1 MNYKKFYIYAKELLR
16 LTLPMIMGGI
26 GFAFIFVGDVF
37 VAARYSTD
45 VLAAVSISGAIT
57 SIIFMF
63 GIGMLSSVSAYLSNR
78 LGAKKSAKS
87 YLIPSIKFAEILAFI
102 SFLTIIGVIPF
113 FKKLGFEE
121 KLIPMM
127 NIYTFIFAFSTFGDY
142 LFKTMKEFLQSYKI
156 VFVPNIIV
164 IIAIFVNLFANW
176 ILAFGIGPIPEMG
189 EAGLALA
196 TVISRTF
203 MGLSVLFFYLYK
215 FKLKIVKK
223 AYTDYYKSM
232 GEIGLPISLAIC
244 IEFLAFNLIT
254 ILMGRISG
262 LYSAAESILVAIINT
277 TFMVP
282 MSVSVATT
290 IKVGYSNGAKNL
302 EDIKR
307 YSLVSCIISEIFML
321 LCGIIIAMFPVQIIK
336 LFTSDAELI
345 KIMIPI
351 MILLA
356 IFEITDGLQVTLSG
370 IFKGLKD
377 TKIVMI
383 TNFISYLVIGLPIG
397 TYFAIIKEQN
407 LFGFWIGL
415 SVTSILL
422 CVILGLRLLK
432 TLKKLELEFKKL

>member
-232 GEIGLPISLAIC
+232 VEIGLPISLAIC

>member
-1 MNYKKFYIYAKELLR
+1 MNYKEFNRYAKELLS

-37 VAARYSTD
+37 VAARYDTD

-87 YLIPSIKFAEILAFI
+87 YLFPSIKFAEILAFI
-102 SFLTIIGVIPF
+102 SFLMIIAVIPF
-113 FKKLGFEE
+113 FEKMGFEE

-127 NIYTFIFAFSTFGDY
+127 NTYTFIFAFSTFGDY
-142 LFKTMKEFLQSYKI
+142 LFKTMKEFFQSYKI
-156 VFVPNIIV
+156 VFIPNLIV
-164 IIAIFVNLFANW
+164 ILAIFVNLSANW
-176 ILAFGIGPIPEMG
+176 ILAFGVGPFPELG
-189 EAGLALA
+189 EAGLAIA
-196 TVISRTF
+196 TVISRMF
-203 MGLSVLFFYLYK
+203 MGLSILFFYFYK

-223 AYTDYYKSM
+223 AYTNYYKGM
-232 GEIGLPISLAIC
+232 IEIGLPISLAVC
-244 IEFLAFNLIT
+244 IEFLAFNIIT
-254 ILMGRISG
+254 VFMGRING
-262 LYSAAESILVAIINT
+262 IYSAAASILIAIINT

-282 MSVSVATT
+282 LSVSIATT

-302 EDIKR
+302 IDIKR
-307 YSLVSCIISEIFML
+307 YSVVSCIISEIFML
-321 LCGIIIAMFPVQIIK
+321 LCGIIIAIFPIQIIK
-336 LFTSDAELI
+336 LFTSDTELI

-397 TYFAIIKEQN
+397 TYFAIIKSQN

-415 SVTSILL
+415 CITSVLL
-422 CVILGLRLLK
+422 CIVFWIKLFTK
-432 TLKKLELEFKKL
+432 FKKLELEFKKL

>member
-1 MNYKKFYIYAKELLR
+1 MNYKTFEKYAKELLK
-16 LTLPMIMGGI
+16 LTFPMLMGGI

-37 VAARYSTD
+37 VGARYSTE
-45 VLAAVSISGAIT
+45 VLGAVSISGAIT

-102 SFLTIIGVIPF
+102 SFLAILGVIPF
-113 FKKLGFEE
+113 FKKLGFNEE
-121 KLIPMM
+121 LIPIM

-156 VFVPNIIV
+156 VFIPNLVV
-164 IIAIFVNLFANW
+164 IIAIFVNLIANW
-176 ILAFGIGPIPEMG
+176 ILAFGVGPIPEMG
-189 EAGLALA
+189 AAGLALA

-203 MGLSVLFFYLYK
+203 MGLSVLLFYFYK

-232 GEIGLPISLAIC
+232 IEIGLPISLAVC
-244 IEFLAFNLIT
+244 IEFLAFNVIT
-254 ILMGRISG
+254 VFMGRVAGI
-262 LYSAAESILVAIINT
+262 YAAAASILIAIINT

-282 MSVSVATT
+282 MSVSIATT

-302 EDIKR
+302 TDIKR
-307 YSLVSCIISEIFML
+307 YSYISCFLSEIFML
-321 LCGIIIAMFPVQIIK
+321 LCGIIIALFPVQIIK
-336 LFTSDAELI
+336 LFTSDIELI
-345 KIMIPI
+345 NIMIPI

-356 IFEITDGLQVTLSG
+356 IFEITDGLQVTMCG

-383 TNFISYLVIGLPIG
+383 TNFISYIIVGLPIG
-397 TYFAIIKEQN
+397 AYFAIIKGQN

-415 SVTSILL
+415 SVTSVLL
-422 CVILGLRLLK
+422 CVILAFRLLK
-432 TLKKLELEFKKL
+432 KFKKLELEFK

>member
-1 MNYKKFYIYAKELLR
+1 MNYKIFKDYANELLK
-16 LTLPMIMGGI
+16 LTIPMLMGGI

-37 VAARYSTD
+37 VAARYSTE

-102 SFLTIIGVIPF
+102 SFLAILAVIPF
-113 FKKLGFEE
+113 FKKLGFNE

-156 VFVPNIIV
+156 VFIPNLIV
-164 IIAIFVNLFANW
+164 IIAIFVNLIANW
-176 ILAFGIGPIPEMG
+176 VLAFGVGPIPEMG
-189 EAGLALA
+189 AAGLALA

-203 MGLSVLFFYLYK
+203 MGLSVFFFYLYK
-215 FKLKIVKK
+215 FKIKTVNK
-223 AYTDYYKSM
+223 AYTDYYKSLID
-232 GEIGLPISLAIC
+232 IGLPISLAIC
-244 IEFLAFNLIT
+244 IEFLAFNIIT
-254 ILMGRISG
+254 VFMGRIAG
-262 LYSAAESILVAIINT
+262 IYAAAASILIAIINT

-282 MSVSVATT
+282 MSVSIATT
-290 IKVGYSNGAKNL
+290 IKIGYSNGAKNL
-302 EDIKR
+302 QDIKR
-307 YSLVSCIISEIFML
+307 YSFVSCFISEIFML
-321 LCGIIIAMFPVQIIK
+321 LCGIIIAIFPVQIIK
-336 LFTSDAELI
+336 LFTSDTALI

-356 IFEITDGLQVTLSG
+356 VFEITDGLQVTLSG

-383 TNFISYLVIGLPIG
+383 TNFISYLIIGLPIG
-397 TYFAIIKEQN
+397 AYLALVKGQN

-415 SVTSILL
+415 SVTSVLL
-422 CVILGLRLLK
+422 CIIMGLRLLSK
-432 TLKKLELEFKKL
+432 LKRLKLEFK

>member
-1 MNYKKFYIYAKELLR
+1 MNFKIFKTYAKELLN
-16 LTLPMIMGGI
+16 LTFPILMGGI

-37 VAARYSTD
+37 VAARYSTE
-45 VLAAVSISGAIT
+45 VLGAVSISGAIT

-78 LGAKKSAKS
+78 LGAKKASKS

-102 SFLTIIGVIPF
+102 SFLAILGVIPF
-113 FKKLGFEE
+113 FKKLGFDE
-121 KLIPMM
+121 KIIPMM

-156 VFVPNIIV
+156 VFIPNLVV
-164 IIAIFVNLFANW
+164 IIAIFVNLIANW
-176 ILAFGIGPIPEMG
+176 VLAFGAGPIPEMG

-203 MGLSVLFFYLYK
+203 MGLAVLIFYFYK

-223 AYTDYYKSM
+223 AYTDYYKSLV
-232 GEIGLPISLAIC
+232 EIGLPISLAVC
-244 IEFLAFNLIT
+244 IEFLAFNIIT
-254 ILMGRISG
+254 VFMGRIDG
-262 LYSAAESILVAIINT
+262 IYAAAASILIAIINT

-282 MSVSVATT
+282 MSISIATT

-307 YSLVSCIISEIFML
+307 YSFVSCFISEIFML
-321 LCGIIIAMFPVQIIK
+321 LCGIIIAIFPVQIIK
-336 LFTSDAELI
+336 LFTSDNALI

-383 TNFISYLVIGLPIG
+383 TNFISYLIVGLPIG
-397 TYFAIIKEQN
+397 AYFAIVKGQN
-407 LFGFWIGL
+407 LFGFWIGF
-415 SVTSILL
+415 SITSILL
-422 CVILGLRLLK
+422 CVILGLRLLSK
-432 TLKKLELEFKKL
+432 IKKLKVEFK

>member
-1 MNYKKFYIYAKELLR
+1 
-16 LTLPMIMGGI
+16 MGGI

-63 GIGMLSSVSAYLSNR
+63 GIGMLSSISAYLSNR
-78 LGAKKSAKS
+78 LGAKKLSKS

-102 SFLTIIGVIPF
+102 SFLAIIGVIPF
-113 FKKLGFEE
+113 YKKLGFDE

-127 NIYTFIFAFSTFGDY
+127 NVYTFIFAFSTFGDY
-142 LFKTMKEFLQSYKI
+142 LFKTMKEFFQSYKI
-156 VFVPNIIV
+156 VFIPNLIV
-164 IIAIFVNLFANW
+164 IIAIFVNLIANW
-176 ILAFGIGPIPEMG
+176 VLAFGVGPFPEMG

-203 MGLSVLFFYLYK
+203 MGLSVLFFYFYK
-215 FKLKIVKK
+215 FKLKIINK

-232 GEIGLPISLAIC
+232 IEIGLPISLAIC
-244 IEFLAFNLIT
+244 IEFLAFNIIT
-254 ILMGRISG
+254 VFMGRING
-262 LYSAAESILVAIINT
+262 IYAAAASILIAIINT

-282 MSVSVATT
+282 MSVSIATT

-307 YSLVSCIISEIFML
+307 YSFVSCFISEIFML
-321 LCGIIIAMFPVQIIK
+321 LCGVIIAMFPVQIIK
-336 LFTSDAELI
+336 LFTADTELI

-356 IFEITDGLQVTLSG
+356 IFEITDGLQVTLCG

-383 TNFISYLVIGLPIG
+383 TNFISYLIIGLPIG
-397 TYFAIIKEQN
+397 AYLAIIKEQN

-415 SVTSILL
+415 SVTSVLL
-422 CVILGLRLLK
+422 CIILGLRLFK
-432 TLKKLELEFKKL
+432 KFKKLELEFNKI

>member
-232 GEIGLPISLAIC
+232 VEIGLPISLAIC

-383 TNFISYLVIGLPIG
+383 TNVISYLVIGLPIG

>member
-1 MNYKKFYIYAKELLR
+1 MNFKTFKTYSKELLN
-16 LTLPMIMGGI
+16 LTFPMLMGGI

-63 GIGMLSSVSAYLSNR
+63 GIGMLSSISAYLSNR
-78 LGAKKSAKS
+78 LGAKKSSKS
-87 YLIPSIKFAEILAFI
+87 YLIPSIKFAEVLAFI
-102 SFLTIIGVIPF
+102 SFLAIIGVIPF

-121 KLIPMM
+121 KLIPIM

-156 VFVPNIIV
+156 VFIPNLIV
-164 IIAIFVNLFANW
+164 IIAIFVNLIANW

-203 MGLSVLFFYLYK
+203 MGLSILFFYFYK
-215 FKLKIVKK
+215 FKIKIVKK

-232 GEIGLPISLAIC
+232 IEIGLPISLAVC
-244 IEFLAFNLIT
+244 IEFLAFNIIT
-254 ILMGRISG
+254 IFMGRIDG
-262 LYSAAESILVAIINT
+262 IYAAASSILIAIINT

-282 MSVSVATT
+282 MSVSIATT
-290 IKVGYSNGAKNL
+290 IKIGYSNGAKNL

-307 YSLVSCIISEIFML
+307 YSFVSCFISEIFML
-321 LCGIIIAMFPVQIIK
+321 LCGIVIALFPVQIIK
-336 LFTSDAELI
+336 LFTVDTELI
-345 KIMIPI
+345 KTMIPI

-383 TNFISYLVIGLPIG
+383 TNFISYLIVGLPIG
-397 TYFAIIKEQN
+397 TYLAIIKGQN
-407 LFGFWIGL
+407 LFGFWVGL
-415 SVTSILL
+415 SVTSVLL
-422 CVILGLRLLK
+422 CVILGLKLLLK
-432 TLKKLELEFKKL
+432 LKKLQLEFK

>member
-1 MNYKKFYIYAKELLR
+1 MNYKISKYLKELLN
-16 LTLPMIMGGI
+16 LAVPILMGGV
-26 GFAFIFVGDVF
+26 GFALIFVGDVF

-63 GIGMLSSVSAYLSNR
+63 GIGLLSSVSAYLSNR
-78 LGAKKSAKS
+78 LGAKKSSKS

-102 SFLTIIGVIPF
+102 SFLAILCIIPF
-113 FKKLGFEE
+113 FSKMGFNE
-121 KLIPMM
+121 KLIPIMKT
-127 NIYTFIFAFSTFGDY
+127 YTFIFAFSTFGDY

-156 VFVPNIIV
+156 VFIPNLIV
-164 IIAIFVNLFANW
+164 IIAIFVNLIANW

-203 MGLSVLFFYLYK
+203 MGLSVLFFYFYK
-215 FKLKIVKK
+215 FKVKIVKK

-232 GEIGLPISLAIC
+232 VKIGLPISLAIC
-244 IEFLAFNLIT
+244 IEFLAFNIIT
-254 ILMGRISG
+254 VFMGRIAG
-262 LYSAAESILVAIINT
+262 IYAAAASILIAIINT

-282 MSVSVATT
+282 LSISIATT

-307 YSLVSCIISEIFML
+307 YSYISCFISEIFML
-321 LCGIIIAMFPVQIIK
+321 FCGIIIVLFPVQLIK
-336 LFTSDAELI
+336 LFTADINLI
-345 KIMIPI
+345 NLMIPI
-351 MILLA
+351 MTLLA

-383 TNFISYLVIGLPIG
+383 TNFISYIIIGLPVG
-397 TYFAIIKEQN
+397 AFFAIGQKQN
-407 LFGFWIGL
+407 LFGFWIGFC
-415 SVTSILL
+415 VTSVLL
-422 CVILGLRLLK
+422 CVILGIKLLK
-432 TLKKLELEFKKL
+432 KFKKLETEFK